1 MAYDKRPGGKDFRP
15 GQGAKDNRSGN
26 RTGERW
32 YENRTPGKSGYSG
45 NRPASVGD
53 RPIERKND
61 QRPAGDRPA
70 FVRPGDKRPVSAR
83 PYEARPAGDRPAFA
97 RPGDKRPVD
106 DRPADRRTNNGPG
119 EHKYDRNPGGRP
131 ASYPQAGGNRP
142 ERPYEG
148 GNRPERKFES
158 RPGERGYSRPFDRR
172 PEARTGDLGTA
183 PRRAV
188 PPSQPI
194 PPSREQFAPRTAPVQ
209 PVLPALDPAQEAMND
224 NLLVGRNSVREALKA
239 GISIEKLLVTNGELT
254 GSAGEIL
261 ALAREKGVVIQYVD
275 RARLDAV
282 TAHHQGMLAYAS
294 AAEYDT
300 LEDILALAE
309 EKGEPPF
316 VVVLDGITD
325 PHNLGAIIRSAECM
339 GAHGVIVPERR
350 SAGLNPAAVRAAAGA
365 LSYIKVARVV
375 NLTRTLDL
383 LKEKGLWVSGAVMNG
398 TPIEKCS
405 LTGPIALVIG
415 SEGDGISPLVQKNCD
430 QLVALAL
437 YGHIESLNASVA
449 AGIILREIAKARHA

>member
-70 FVRPGDKRPVSAR
+70 F
-83 PYEARPAGDRPAFA
+83 A

-131 ASYPQAGGNRP
+131 ASYPQA
-142 ERPYEG
+142 G